1 MVIYE
6 LIFDL
11 LKENG
16 FNVFAPN
23 THQGECINDYLVVK
37 ETVANKF
44 VNYSSQIVLYDILCY
59 AKNYTDCL
67 RLKEK
72 VRETMLEIQH
82 TVKPTDNET
91 EPFFDNDV
99 KGYMTSV
106 EYRNYRRE
114 LQ

>member
-1 MVIYE
+1 MTIYE
-6 LIFDL
+6 FIFGL

-23 THQGECINDYLVVK
+23 THNGECVDDYLVVK
-37 ETVANKF
+37 ETNASKF
-44 VNYSSQIVLYDILCY
+44 VNYSTQTVLYDIMCY

-67 RLKEK
+67 KLKEK
-72 VRETMLEIQH
+72 VRETMLQAH
-82 TVKPTDNET
+82 HVKPTGNET
-91 EPFFDNDV
+91 SAFFDEDV
-99 KGYMTSV
+99 RGYMTSI